1 MEPKMTQVLVVIDMQ
16 IFIEERIHAGVG
28 FFPEHAIQNM
38 AVILD
43 LFRQNQQHII
53 HIMHQSA
60 DVNSALHQ
68 DAKTYPMMSVT
79 KNRPDEPI
87 FIKNTSSAFESTM
100 LADYLT
106 QIKADEVVVIGGVT
120 GFCVNSTIRQGADL
134 GFNMSVI
141 ADATISFDLISQG
154 QRAENIH
161 QVSMALIDADF
172 AQVKSTQQVIESV
185 ESH

>member
-1 MEPKMTQVLVVIDMQ
+1 MTQVLVVIG
-16 IFIEERIHAGVG
+16 R
-28 FFPEHAIQNM
+28 
-38 AVILD
+38 
-43 LFRQNQQHII
+43 
-53 HIMHQSA
+53 
-60 DVNSALHQ
+60 
-68 DAKTYPMMSVT
+68 
-79 KNRPDEPI
+79 
-87 FIKNTSSAFESTM
+87 
-100 LADYLT
+100 
-106 QIKADEVVVIGGVT
+106 VT